1 MLKTLSIENI
11 AVIEKAVIEFENGF
25 NVLTGETGAGKSIVI
40 DSLNAVLGERTSRD
54 LIRNGEEKAIVNAYF
69 ENVSDSVIQILS
81 DYGIECDR
89 DLYISRQLSLSGK
102 TVCKVN
108 SMNITASMLKE
119 IGRKLV
125 NIHGQHDSQQLLDP
139 NLHYT
144 FIDKLSTDNKYL
156 SSYAESFKEF
166 MTVRRK
172 LKALTKDDDDKE
184 SKLEILNFQID
195 EIEKANVK
203 IGEKD
208 ELIEKKNK
216 ILNLEKIKSV
226 LSSVSSFC
234 NGAEDEAGAISVLQS
249 LKSKLV
255 PLCEIDS
262 QLENVYKLL
271 DEVAEKI
278 ESLND
283 FNENKLSDLSFNELN
298 LNDIEERLDLLYN
311 LCLKYGESEKEIL
324 EFLDNAKKQRDLI
337 IFSDNEIEVLSK
349 RYDELY
355 ENVVDKAKK
364 LSEHRKQTAKVF
376 EKDVKGQL
384 EFLNMPNVQFSVN
397 FSQGKLSS
405 TGFDN
410 IEFLLSTNPGLPLK
424 PLSKIASGGELSRIM
439 LAFKNIIAKSDDIG
453 TLIFDEI
460 DTGVSGGASR
470 KIGLKLKEVSNNTQV
485 ICVTHSAQIASFA
498 DRHLLISKDVENDKT
513 YTKVVPL
520 NFEERKYELARIM
533 GGKEITESLL
543 KSAEELLVSQED
555 KNGCI

>member
-54 LIRNGEEKAIVNAYF
+54 LIRNGESKAVVNAYF
-69 ENVSDSVIQILS
+69 DDVSDSVLRVLS
-81 DYGIECDR
+81 DYGIECDGE
-89 DLYISRQLSLSGK
+89 LYISRQLSSNGK
-102 TVCKVN
+102 SNCKIN
-108 SMNITASMLKE
+108 SMSVTASMLKE

-144 FIDKLSTDNKYL
+144 FIDKLSTDDTYL
-156 SSYAESFKEF
+156 YSYSNSFKEF
-166 MTVRRK
+166 MAVRRK

-195 EIEKANVK
+195 EIEKANIK
-203 IGEKD
+203 IGEKA
-208 ELIEKKNK
+208 ELTEIKSK
-216 ILNLEKIKSV
+216 ILNLEKIKSA
-226 LSSVSSFC
+226 LSAVSEFC
-234 NGAEDEAGAISVLQS
+234 SGSDENGGAISVLQS

-262 QLENVYKLL
+262 QLESVYKSV
-271 DEVAEKI
+271 DEVSEKI
-278 ESLND
+278 ENLSD
-283 FNENKLSDLSFNELN
+283 VNENKLSDLSINEQD

-311 LCLKYGESEKEIL
+311 LSLKYGETEKEIF
-324 EFLDNAKKQRDLI
+324 EFLDDAKKQRDLI
-337 IFSDNEIEVLSK
+337 IFSDNEIESLSK

-355 ENVVDKAKK
+355 ENVVDRAKK
-364 LSEHRKQTAKVF
+364 LSEHRKKTAKIF
-376 EKDVKGQL
+376 EKNVKEQL
-384 EFLNMPNVQFSVN
+384 EFLNMPNVKFCVD

-439 LAFKNIIAKSDDIG
+439 LAFKNIIAASDDVG

-470 KIGLKLKEVSNNTQV
+470 KIGLKLKEVSNSTQV
-485 ICVTHSAQIASFA
+485 ICVTHSAQIAAFA
-498 DRHLLISKDVENDKT
+498 DRHLLISKDIENNKT

-520 NFEERKYELARIM
+520 NFEQRKYELARIM
-533 GGKEITESLL
+533 GGKDITPSLL
-543 KSAEELLVSQED
+543 NSAEELLVSQED

>member
-11 AVIEKAVIEFENGF
+11 AVIEKAVIDFENGF

-54 LIRNGEEKAIVNAYF
+54 LIRNGESKAVVNAYF
-69 ENVSDSVIQILS
+69 DDVSDSVLRVLS
-81 DYGIECDR
+81 DYGIECDGE
-89 DLYISRQLSLSGK
+89 LYISRQLSSNGK
-102 TVCKVN
+102 SNCKIN
-108 SMNITASMLKE
+108 SMSVTASMLKE

-144 FIDKLSTDNKYL
+144 FIDKISTDDTYL
-156 SSYAESFKEF
+156 YSYSNSFKEF
-166 MTVRRK
+166 MAVRRK

-195 EIEKANVK
+195 EIEKANIK
-203 IGEKD
+203 IGEKA
-208 ELIEKKNK
+208 ELTEIKSK

-226 LSSVSSFC
+226 LSAVSEFC
-234 NGAEDEAGAISVLQS
+234 NGSDENGGAISVLQS

-262 QLENVYKLL
+262 QLESVYKSV
-271 DEVAEKI
+271 DEVSEKI
-278 ESLND
+278 ENLSD
-283 FNENKLSDLSFNELN
+283 VNENKLSDLSINEQD

-311 LCLKYGESEKEIL
+311 LSLKYGETEKEIL
-324 EFLDNAKKQRDLI
+324 EFLDDAKKQRDLI
-337 IFSDNEIEVLSK
+337 IFSDNEIESLSK

-355 ENVVDKAKK
+355 ENVVDRAKK
-364 LSEHRKQTAKVF
+364 LSEHRKKTAKIF
-376 EKDVKGQL
+376 EKNVKEQL
-384 EFLNMPNVQFSVN
+384 EFLNMPNVKFCVD

-439 LAFKNIIAKSDDIG
+439 LAFKNIIAANDDVG

-470 KIGLKLKEVSNNTQV
+470 KIGLKLKEVSNSTQV
-485 ICVTHSAQIASFA
+485 ICVTHSAQIAAFA
-498 DRHLLISKDVENDKT
+498 DRHLLISKDIENNKT

-520 NFEERKYELARIM
+520 NFEQRKYELARIM
-533 GGKEITESLL
+533 GGKDITPSLL
-543 KSAEELLVSQED
+543 NSAEELLVSQED

>member
-54 LIRNGEEKAIVNAYF
+54 LIRSGESKAVVNAYF
-69 ENVSDSVIQILS
+69 DDVSNSVLRVLS
-81 DYGIECDR
+81 DYGIECDGE
-89 DLYISRQLSLSGK
+89 LYISRQLSSNGK
-102 TVCKVN
+102 SNCKIN
-108 SMNITASMLKE
+108 SMSVTASMLKE

-144 FIDKLSTDNKYL
+144 FIDKLSTDDTYL
-156 SSYAESFKEF
+156 YSYSNSFKEF
-166 MTVRRK
+166 MAVRRK

-195 EIEKANVK
+195 EIEKANIK
-203 IGEKD
+203 IGEKA
-208 ELIEKKNK
+208 ELTEIKSK
-216 ILNLEKIKSV
+216 ILNLEKIKSA
-226 LSSVSSFC
+226 LSAVSEFC
-234 NGAEDEAGAISVLQS
+234 SGSDENGGAISVLQS

-262 QLENVYKLL
+262 QLESVYKSV
-271 DEVAEKI
+271 DEVSEKI
-278 ESLND
+278 ENLSD
-283 FNENKLSDLSFNELN
+283 VNENKLSDLSINEQD

-311 LCLKYGESEKEIL
+311 LSLKYGETEKEIL
-324 EFLDNAKKQRDLI
+324 EFLDDAKKQRDLI
-337 IFSDNEIEVLSK
+337 IFSDNEIESLSK

-355 ENVVDKAKK
+355 ENVVDRAKK
-364 LSEHRKQTAKVF
+364 LSEHRKKTAKIF
-376 EKDVKGQL
+376 EKNVKEQL
-384 EFLNMPNVQFSVN
+384 EFLNMPNVKFCVD

-439 LAFKNIIAKSDDIG
+439 LAFKNIIAASDDVG

-470 KIGLKLKEVSNNTQV
+470 KIGLKLKEVSNSTQV
-485 ICVTHSAQIASFA
+485 ICVTHSAQIAAFA
-498 DRHLLISKDVENDKT
+498 DRHLLISKDIENNKT

-520 NFEERKYELARIM
+520 NFEQRKYELARIM
-533 GGKEITESLL
+533 GGKDITPSLL
-543 KSAEELLVSQED
+543 NSAEELLVSQED

>member
-54 LIRNGEEKAIVNAYF
+54 LIRNGESKAVVNAYF
-69 ENVSDSVIQILS
+69 DDVSDSVLRVLS
-81 DYGIECDR
+81 DYGIECDGE
-89 DLYISRQLSLSGK
+89 LYISRQLSSNGK
-102 TVCKVN
+102 SNCKIN
-108 SMNITASMLKE
+108 SMSVTASMLKE

-144 FIDKLSTDNKYL
+144 FIDKLSTDDTYL
-156 SSYAESFKEF
+156 YSYSNSFKEF
-166 MTVRRK
+166 MAVRRK

-195 EIEKANVK
+195 EIEKANIK
-203 IGEKD
+203 IGEKA
-208 ELIEKKNK
+208 ELTEIKSK
-216 ILNLEKIKSV
+216 ILNLEKIKSA
-226 LSSVSSFC
+226 LSAVSEFC
-234 NGAEDEAGAISVLQS
+234 NGSDENGGAISVLQS

-262 QLENVYKLL
+262 QLESVYKSV
-271 DEVAEKI
+271 DEVSEKI
-278 ESLND
+278 ENLSD
-283 FNENKLSDLSFNELN
+283 VNENKLSDLSINEQD

-311 LCLKYGESEKEIL
+311 LSLKYGETEKEIL
-324 EFLDNAKKQRDLI
+324 EFLDDAKKQRDLI
-337 IFSDNEIEVLSK
+337 IFSDNEIESLSK

-355 ENVVDKAKK
+355 ENVVDRAKK
-364 LSEHRKQTAKVF
+364 LSEHRKKTAKIF
-376 EKDVKGQL
+376 EKNVKEQL
-384 EFLNMPNVQFSVN
+384 EFLNMPNVKFCVD

-439 LAFKNIIAKSDDIG
+439 LAFKNIIAASDDVG

-470 KIGLKLKEVSNNTQV
+470 KIGLKLKEVSNSTQV
-485 ICVTHSAQIASFA
+485 ICVTHSAQIAAFA
-498 DRHLLISKDVENDKT
+498 DRHLLISKDIENNKT

-520 NFEERKYELARIM
+520 NFEQRKYELARIM
-533 GGKEITESLL
+533 GGKDITPSLL
-543 KSAEELLVSQED
+543 NSAEELLVSQED

>member
-11 AVIEKAVIEFENGF
+11 AVIEKAVIDFENGF

-54 LIRNGEEKAIVNAYF
+54 LIRNGESKAVVNAYF
-69 ENVSDSVIQILS
+69 DDVSDSVLRVLS
-81 DYGIECDR
+81 DYGIECDGE
-89 DLYISRQLSLSGK
+89 LYISRQLSSNGK
-102 TVCKVN
+102 SNCKIN
-108 SMNITASMLKE
+108 SMSVTASMLKE

-144 FIDKLSTDNKYL
+144 FIDKLSTDDTYL
-156 SSYAESFKEF
+156 YSYSNSFKEF
-166 MTVRRK
+166 MAVRRK

-195 EIEKANVK
+195 EIEKANIK
-203 IGEKD
+203 IGEKA
-208 ELIEKKNK
+208 ELTEIKSK

-226 LSSVSSFC
+226 LSAVSEFC
-234 NGAEDEAGAISVLQS
+234 NGSDENGGAISVLQS

-262 QLENVYKLL
+262 QLESVYKSV
-271 DEVAEKI
+271 DEVSEKI
-278 ESLND
+278 ENLSD
-283 FNENKLSDLSFNELN
+283 VNENKLSDLSINEQD

-311 LCLKYGESEKEIL
+311 LSLKYGETEKEIL
-324 EFLDNAKKQRDLI
+324 EFLDDAKKQRDLI
-337 IFSDNEIEVLSK
+337 IFSDNEIESLSK

-355 ENVVDKAKK
+355 ENVVDRAKK
-364 LSEHRKQTAKVF
+364 LSEHRKKTAKIF
-376 EKDVKGQL
+376 EKNVKEQL
-384 EFLNMPNVQFSVN
+384 EFLNMPNVKFCVD

-439 LAFKNIIAKSDDIG
+439 LAFKNIIAANDDVG

-470 KIGLKLKEVSNNTQV
+470 KIGLKLKEVSNSTQV
-485 ICVTHSAQIASFA
+485 ICVTHSAQIAAFA
-498 DRHLLISKDVENDKT
+498 DRHLLISKDIENNKT

-520 NFEERKYELARIM
+520 NFEQRKYELARIM
-533 GGKEITESLL
+533 GGKDITPSLL
-543 KSAEELLVSQED
+543 NSAEELLVSQED

>member
-11 AVIEKAVIEFENGF
+11 AVIEKAVIDFENGF

-54 LIRNGEEKAIVNAYF
+54 LIRNGESKAVVNAYF
-69 ENVSDSVIQILS
+69 DDVSDSVLRVLS
-81 DYGIECDR
+81 DYGIECDGE
-89 DLYISRQLSLSGK
+89 LYISRQLSSNGK
-102 TVCKVN
+102 SNCKIN
-108 SMNITASMLKE
+108 SMSVTASMLKE

-144 FIDKLSTDNKYL
+144 FIDKLSTDDTYL
-156 SSYAESFKEF
+156 YSYSNSFKEF
-166 MTVRRK
+166 MAVRRK

-195 EIEKANVK
+195 EIEKANIK
-203 IGEKD
+203 IGEKA
-208 ELIEKKNK
+208 ELTEIKSK
-216 ILNLEKIKSV
+216 ILNLEKIKSA
-226 LSSVSSFC
+226 LSAVSEFC
-234 NGAEDEAGAISVLQS
+234 NGSDENGGAISVLQS

-262 QLENVYKLL
+262 QLESVYKSV
-271 DEVAEKI
+271 DEVSEKI
-278 ESLND
+278 ENLSD
-283 FNENKLSDLSFNELN
+283 VNENKLSDLSINEQN

-311 LCLKYGESEKEIL
+311 LSLKYGETEKEIL
-324 EFLDNAKKQRDLI
+324 EFLDDAKKQRDLI
-337 IFSDNEIEVLSK
+337 IFSDNEIESLSK

-355 ENVVDKAKK
+355 ENVVDRAKK
-364 LSEHRKQTAKVF
+364 LSEHRKKTAKIF
-376 EKDVKGQL
+376 EKNVKEQL
-384 EFLNMPNVQFSVN
+384 EFLNMPNVKFCVD

-439 LAFKNIIAKSDDIG
+439 LAFKNIIAASDDVG

-470 KIGLKLKEVSNNTQV
+470 KIGLKLKEVSNSTQV
-485 ICVTHSAQIASFA
+485 ICVTHSAQIAAFA
-498 DRHLLISKDVENDKT
+498 DRHLLISKDIENNKT

-520 NFEERKYELARIM
+520 NFEQRKYELARIM
-533 GGKEITESLL
+533 GGKDITPSLL
-543 KSAEELLVSQED
+543 NSAEELLVSQED

>member
-1 MLKTLSIENI
+1 M
-11 AVIEKAVIEFENGF
+11 
-25 NVLTGETGAGKSIVI
+25 
-40 DSLNAVLGERTSRD
+40 
-54 LIRNGEEKAIVNAYF
+54 
-69 ENVSDSVIQILS
+69 
-81 DYGIECDR
+81 
-89 DLYISRQLSLSGK
+89 
-102 TVCKVN
+102 
-108 SMNITASMLKE
+108 
-119 IGRKLV
+119 
-125 NIHGQHDSQQLLDP
+125 
-139 NLHYT
+139 
-144 FIDKLSTDNKYL
+144 
-156 SSYAESFKEF
+156 
-166 MTVRRK
+166 
-172 LKALTKDDDDKE
+172 
-184 SKLEILNFQID
+184 
-195 EIEKANVK
+195 
-203 IGEKD
+203 
-208 ELIEKKNK
+208 
-216 ILNLEKIKSV
+216 
-226 LSSVSSFC
+226 
-234 NGAEDEAGAISVLQS
+234 
-249 LKSKLV
+249 
-255 PLCEIDS
+255 
-262 QLENVYKLL
+262 L

-337 IFSDNEIEVLSK
+337 IFSDNEIESLSK

-364 LSEHRKQTAKVF
+364 LSEHRKQTAEVF
-376 EKDVKGQL
+376 EKDVKEQL

-439 LAFKNIIAKSDDIG
+439 LAFKNIIAKNDDIG

>member
-11 AVIEKAVIEFENGF
+11 AVIEKAVIDFENGF

-54 LIRNGEEKAIVNAYF
+54 LIRNGESKAVVNAYF
-69 ENVSDSVIQILS
+69 DDVSDSVLRVLS
-81 DYGIECDR
+81 DYGIECDGE
-89 DLYISRQLSLSGK
+89 LYISRQLSSNGK
-102 TVCKVN
+102 SNCKIN
-108 SMNITASMLKE
+108 SMSVTASMLKE

-144 FIDKLSTDNKYL
+144 FIDKLSTDDTYL
-156 SSYAESFKEF
+156 YSYSNSFKEF
-166 MTVRRK
+166 MAVRRK

-195 EIEKANVK
+195 EIEKANIK
-203 IGEKD
+203 IGEKA
-208 ELIEKKNK
+208 ELTEIKSK
-216 ILNLEKIKSV
+216 ILNLEKIKSA
-226 LSSVSSFC
+226 LSAVSEFC
-234 NGAEDEAGAISVLQS
+234 NGSDENGGAISVLQS

-262 QLENVYKLL
+262 QLESVYKSV
-271 DEVAEKI
+271 DEVSEKI
-278 ESLND
+278 ENLSD
-283 FNENKLSDLSFNELN
+283 VNENKLSDLSINEQD

-311 LCLKYGESEKEIL
+311 LSLKYGETEKEIL
-324 EFLDNAKKQRDLI
+324 EFLDDAKKQRDLI
-337 IFSDNEIEVLSK
+337 IFSDNEIESLSK

-355 ENVVDKAKK
+355 ENVVDRAKK
-364 LSEHRKQTAKVF
+364 LSEHRKKTAKIF
-376 EKDVKGQL
+376 EKNVKEQL
-384 EFLNMPNVQFSVN
+384 EFLNMPNVKFCVD

-439 LAFKNIIAKSDDIG
+439 LAFKNIIAASDDVG

-470 KIGLKLKEVSNNTQV
+470 KIGLKLKEVSNSTQV
-485 ICVTHSAQIASFA
+485 ICVTHSAQIAAFA
-498 DRHLLISKDVENDKT
+498 DRHLLISKDIENNKT

-520 NFEERKYELARIM
+520 NFEQRKYELARIM
-533 GGKEITESLL
+533 GGKDITPSLL
-543 KSAEELLVSQED
+543 NSAEELLVSQED

>member
-11 AVIEKAVIEFENGF
+11 AVIEKAVIDFEDGF

-54 LIRNGEEKAIVNAYF
+54 LIRNGESKAVVNAYF
-69 ENVSDSVIQILS
+69 DDVSDSVLRVLS
-81 DYGIECDR
+81 DYGIECDGE
-89 DLYISRQLSLSGK
+89 LYISRQLSSNGK
-102 TVCKVN
+102 SNCKIN
-108 SMNITASMLKE
+108 SMSVTASMLKE

-144 FIDKLSTDNKYL
+144 FIDKLSTDDTYL
-156 SSYAESFKEF
+156 YSYSNSFKEF
-166 MTVRRK
+166 MAVRRK

-195 EIEKANVK
+195 EIEKANIK
-203 IGEKD
+203 IGEKA
-208 ELIEKKNK
+208 ELTEIKSK

-226 LSSVSSFC
+226 LSAVSEFC
-234 NGAEDEAGAISVLQS
+234 NGSDENGGAISVLQS

-262 QLENVYKLL
+262 QLESVYKSV
-271 DEVAEKI
+271 DEVSEKI
-278 ESLND
+278 ENLSD
-283 FNENKLSDLSFNELN
+283 VNENKLSDLSINEQD

-311 LCLKYGESEKEIL
+311 LSLKYGETEKEIL
-324 EFLDNAKKQRDLI
+324 EFLDDAKKQRDLI
-337 IFSDNEIEVLSK
+337 IFSDNEIESLSK

-355 ENVVDKAKK
+355 ENVVDRAKK
-364 LSEHRKQTAKVF
+364 LSEHRKKTAKIF
-376 EKDVKGQL
+376 EKNVKEQL
-384 EFLNMPNVQFSVN
+384 EFLNMPNVKFCVD

-439 LAFKNIIAKSDDIG
+439 LAFKNIIAANDDVG

-470 KIGLKLKEVSNNTQV
+470 KIGLKLKEVSNSTQV
-485 ICVTHSAQIASFA
+485 ICVTHSAQIAAFA
-498 DRHLLISKDVENDKT
+498 DRHLLISKDIENNKT

-520 NFEERKYELARIM
+520 NFEQRKYELARIM
-533 GGKEITESLL
+533 GGKDITPSLL
-543 KSAEELLVSQED
+543 NSAEELLVSQED